1 MSDHPTSP
9 AATGDRGGSFEQL
22 VDVCYLSYL
31 LTQGTPPFMRGGT
44 LEEVHLQAEHLGWA
58 TDDLLLVGMVAG
70 HKRKVAMQAKSALT
84 LTAENKECLQVFADA
99 WKDFNNAKIFD
110 PQYDGLVLVCGPLP
124 VTTYRRWR
132 IMLDA
137 AQAALD
143 AADWLRRLSLPGYLG
158 QGAAEAMKTLRA
170 LLDAANGSP
179 VTDTQL
185 WEFTKVFDFQWLDLL
200 ESGSSTEAAVR
211 SVLAITAT
219 PGALS
224 AADAA
229 ARSWGD
235 LLALVLAKG
244 PTTAA
249 SYDYAKLPVDLRQR
263 HAKAPSVT
271 AATRDSVNA
280 HSVIVERGVR
290 TTIGGKLA
298 LARTDL
304 VATVSAAWE
313 EHRILCISGPAGSGK
328 SGVAKIVFDR
338 MKQQGLAVAFRA
350 ESFGTPHL
358 NDVFAPHGFN
368 TDQLL
373 ALAAL
378 HPRKWIWVESVE
390 RLLEKSE
397 RHAFLD
403 LLRLAAEDPSIRLIL
418 TCRDYQLE
426 AVRSAIFGAAGQKF
440 VHVAV
445 PGLTDE
451 ELNEAVRQMPALA
464 APLGVPRLRE
474 LLRNLFILEKAAGL
488 DWAAGGSLPQNER
501 EFRTK
506 VWREVIRRDDRPAG
520 GMPQKRATA
529 FIEIAMRRAQKL
541 EAFVE
546 ASDLDPD
553 VLRQL
558 KDDGLTVSPAND
570 DAWIATA
577 HDVLEDWALLEWL
590 TQQWRRHETDIPGF
604 LAQIGT
610 FPALRRAYRRWLTEW
625 LDADPAAA
633 DLFVLG
639 VLASSAAAH
648 WCDDTLAATLL
659 ASSAAGFIVRNE
671 ATLVANNLA
680 LLRQCIHLVRMACK
694 TSPPWLQDRAATS
707 VVPLMPEG
715 PAWGAIVDL
724 ANKHLGSFGPADRP
738 LLAGLLS
745 DWSLSVTAAQ
755 PYPAGANSAARMAHQ
770 LMPAG
775 EDYAF
780 RSDQLNQALAEVML
794 KVPKPVEKELHERVR
809 ASADDDRWDRHR
821 PGLAGHVL
829 NHYKAAAVARDYP
842 DLVIES
848 LESYVGMNP
857 QEKPARHGF
866 HRREVVEA
874 FGLPAR
880 LEWEDHANSAY
891 RGPFLNL
898 LTYHPAKGIDL
909 IIRVMNFSADAYGD
923 PGNHT
928 EFIEKPVKVTL
939 QLPDGSEVEQWANSR
954 LWLMYRGT
962 SVAPHVLCS
971 ALMAL
976 EEWLFRL
983 AESKP
988 DEMENVLLDLLR
1000 HSNNVA
1006 VTAVVTSVAQAY
1018 PALAGTA
1025 AVALLTCPPFFH
1037 LDRARFV
1044 SDGSNHDKIF
1054 GEAFPPLDAEHAIYT
1069 QERCLSHERAHRRE
1083 NLELLAVRLQ
1093 LGQLRPAVQKLLDD
1107 YQAELPPAAEQDE
1120 EIKLWR
1126 LLLHRIDLRNFAVT
1140 QTLPDGRRLVHS
1152 TAPASDVQAVVEQHR
1167 PHMERTNQRMGIW
1180 LWATQ
1185 CWEKKADGSSD
1196 PKEWPARLAE
1206 AQKMGSEEDTSR
1218 IEERLEG
1225 SAVPQVAA
1233 ICIRDHWDELTPE
1246 QRDWCI
1252 ACVCH
1257 SAAEGGDNHDRVANM
1272 MRGTL
1277 DLNRAAA
1284 EVLPV
1289 LLGKDLTE
1297 AQRHHALGSLA
1308 VALTHPDDHLR
1319 TVTAQAAGRRLW
1331 DSDPALAW
1339 CCLGALVKQAGLL
1352 KAARKRESAIN
1363 FSERPPWEQ
1372 SEQAAAE
1379 AGRPMI
1385 SAGVPVDR
1393 DQLLAMP
1400 LGDGSAH
1407 HLLPAI
1413 LGMLVVAPPTDQLAV
1428 EFFGHVAATL
1438 ARAWVWEAKNGKRS
1452 MNSKFDDDQEGLDYE
1467 KERMLS
1473 GHLAQ
1478 FLLDLTPEES
1488 LMVAA
1493 PVLDAVLVHPEHGG
1507 DFLERLIRSQDHRK
1521 PTPTFWVLWQAILD
1535 RLLGA
1540 VQQQAPAVKSRRLGK
1555 LLEMIFLGVSWKP
1568 DSRDWPPL
1576 AGEAHR
1582 IEAAFNF
1589 FAPNASILEHYLS
1602 FLRRIGS
1609 TRLLPATLVSVA
1621 KRVVTKRAADLLTPY
1636 SVKALEE
1643 ILGRFIYSDPSKI
1656 KATPEM
1662 RQAVLQL
1669 LNACVQLGS
1678 SICYRQRD
1686 DFLTPSAPPKLV
1698 R

>member
-1 MSDHPTSP
+1 MS
-9 AATGDRGGSFEQL
+9 GS
-22 VDVCYLSYL
+22 
-31 LTQGTPPFMRGGT
+31 T

-58 TDDLLLVGMVAG
+58 TDDLLLVNTVSG
-70 HKRKVAMQAKSALT
+70 HTRKVAMQAKSALT
-84 LTAENKECLQVFADA
+84 ISAENKECLQVFADA
-99 WKDFNNAKIFD
+99 WKDFNNTKIFD
-110 PQYDGLVLVCGPLP
+110 PKHDGLVLVTGPLP
-124 VTTYRRWR
+124 VATYRRWR
-132 IMLDA
+132 TMLDA
-137 AQAALD
+137 AQATLD

-158 QGAAEAMKTLRA
+158 LGAAEAVATLRA
-170 LLDAANGSP
+170 LLDVANRSP
-179 VTDTQL
+179 ISDSQL
-185 WEFTKVFDFQWLDLL
+185 WEFAKVFDFQWLDLL
-200 ESGSSTEAAVR
+200 EPGGSTEASVR
-211 SVLAITAT
+211 SLLAITAT

-224 AADAA
+224 PTDAA

-235 LLALVLAKG
+235 LLAIVLAKG
-244 PTTAA
+244 PTIAA
-249 SYDYAKLPVDLRQR
+249 SYDYAKLPADLRQR
-263 HAKAPSVT
+263 HEKAPTVT
-271 AATRDSVNA
+271 AATRAAVNA
-280 HSVIVERGVR
+280 HSVIVERGVQ

-313 EHRILCISGPAGSGK
+313 EHRILCVSGPAGSGK
-328 SGVAKIVFDR
+328 SGVAKVVFDQ

-350 ESFGTPHL
+350 ESFGVPHL

-373 ALAAL
+373 AIATL

-418 TCRDYQLE
+418 TCRDYQVD
-426 AVRSAIFGAAGQKF
+426 AVRSATFGTAGLEF

-445 PGLTDE
+445 PGLTDG
-451 ELNEAVRQMPALA
+451 ELAEATRQMPTLA
-464 APLGVPRLRE
+464 VPLGVPRLRE
-474 LLRNLFILEKAAGL
+474 LLRNLFMLEKATAL
-488 DWAAGGSLPQNER
+488 DWAAGVSLPKNER
-501 EFRTK
+501 EFRAK
-506 VWREVIRRDDRPAG
+506 VWREVIRRDDQPVG

-529 FIEIAMRRAQKL
+529 FIKIAMRRAQML
-541 EAFVE
+541 ETSVE

-553 VLRQL
+553 VLRHL
-558 KDDGLTVSPAND
+558 KDDGLTVSPATD
-570 DAWIATA
+570 DAWVATA

-590 TQQWRRHETDIPGF
+590 TQQWRRHETDIPQF

-633 DLFVLG
+633 DRFVLG
-639 VLASSAAAH
+639 VLAGSAVAH
-648 WCDDTLAATLL
+648 WRDDTLAATLL
-659 ASSAAGFIVRNE
+659 SSTAANFIVRNE

-707 VVPLMPEG
+707 VVPSMPEG

-724 ANKHLGSFGPADRP
+724 AHKRLASFAPADRP
-738 LLAGLLS
+738 LLVGLLT

-755 PYPAGANSAARMAHQ
+755 PYPAGADSAARMAHQ
-770 LMPAG
+770 LMPAE

-780 RSDQLNQALAEVML
+780 RSDELNQALAAVML
-794 KVPKPVEKELHERVR
+794 KVPKPVENELHERVR
-809 ASADDDRWDRHR
+809 ASAEDDRWDRHR
-821 PGLAGHVL
+821 PGLAGHIL
-829 NHYKAAAVARDYP
+829 NHHKAAAVARDYP

-848 LESYVGMNP
+848 VEAYVGLNP
-857 QEKPARHGF
+857 REKPARRSYRH
-866 HRREVVEA
+866 REVAEA
-874 FGLPAR
+874 FGLPVR
-880 LEWEDHANSAY
+880 LEFEDHANSAY

-898 LTYHPAKGIDL
+898 LTYHPAKGLDL
-909 IIRVMNFSADAYGD
+909 IIRVMNFSADAYGGPD
-923 PGNHT
+923 HQT
-928 EFIEKPVKVTL
+928 EFVEKPAKISL
-939 QLPDGSEVEQWANSR
+939 QLPDGTEIEQWANSR

-962 SVAPHVLCS
+962 SVAPHILCS

-988 DEMENVLLDLLR
+988 AELEPVLLDLLR
-1000 HSNNVA
+1000 RSNNVA
-1006 VTAVVTSVAQAY
+1006 VTAVVTSLAQAY

-1037 LDRARFV
+1037 LDRGRFV

-1054 GEAFPPLDAEHAIYT
+1054 GEAFPPLDAEHAVFT
-1069 QERCLSHERAHRRE
+1069 AERTHSHERAHRRE
-1083 NLELLAVRLQ
+1083 TLESLAVRLQ
-1093 LGQLRPAVQKLLDD
+1093 LGRQRTAVQKLLDD
-1107 YQAELPPAAEQDE
+1107 YRAELPPAAEQDE

-1126 LLLHRIDLRNFAVT
+1126 LLLHRIDLRNFAVA
-1140 QTLPDGRRLVHS
+1140 QTLPDGRQLIQS
-1152 TAPASDVQAVVEQHR
+1152 TAPASDVLAVVEQHR
-1167 PHMERTNQRMGIW
+1167 PKMERTNRRMGIW

-1206 AQKMGSEEDTSR
+1206 AQKMGAEEDTSR

-1225 SAVPQVAA
+1225 SAVPQTAA

-1246 QRDWCI
+1246 QRDWCV

-1272 MRGTL
+1272 MRGSL

-1289 LLGKDLTE
+1289 LLGKSLPE
-1297 AQRHHALGSLA
+1297 AQRKQVLGSLA
-1308 VALTHPDDHLR
+1308 VALTHPEDRLR
-1319 TVTAQAAGRRLW
+1319 VVTAQAVGRRLW
-1331 DSDPALAW
+1331 EIEPALAW
-1339 CCLGALVKQAGLL
+1339 SCVGALVKEASLL
-1352 KAARKRESAIN
+1352 KEARKRESGTPFN
-1363 FSERPPWEQ
+1363 ERAPWEQ

-1379 AGRPMI
+1379 TVRPMI
-1385 SAGVPVDR
+1385 IAGQPVDR
-1393 DQLLAMP
+1393 AQLLALP
-1400 LGDGSAH
+1400 LGDGSGH
-1407 HLLPAI
+1407 NLLPAI
-1413 LGMLVVAPPTDQLAV
+1413 LGIMVLAPPTDPLAV

-1438 ARAWVWEAKNGKRS
+1438 ARDWAWEAEKGRRPTS
-1452 MNSKFDDDQEGLDYE
+1452 SKFNDDEEGLDYE
-1467 KERMLS
+1467 KEVMLA

-1478 FLLDLTPEES
+1478 FLLDLTPEEA
-1488 LMVAA
+1488 LRVAA
-1493 PVLDAVLVHPEHGG
+1493 PVLDTVLGHPERGG
-1507 DFLERLIRSQDHRK
+1507 AFLERLIRSQDYRK
-1521 PTPTFWVLWQAILD
+1521 PTPTFWALWQAILD
-1535 RLLGA
+1535 RLVEA
-1540 VQQQAPAVKSRRLGK
+1540 VRQKAPAVKNGHLGK
-1555 LLEMIFLGVSWKP
+1555 LLEMIFLGLSWKT

-1576 AGEAHR
+1576 EGEAHR

-1589 FAPNASILEHYLS
+1589 FAPNASIIEHYVG

-1609 TRLLPATLVSVA
+1609 TRLLPGALVALALRVATKPA
-1621 KRVVTKRAADLLTPY
+1621 RELLTPY

-1643 ILGRFIYSDPSKI
+1643 ILGRFIYSDPSKL
-1656 KATPEM
+1656 KATAELRM
-1662 RQAVLQL
+1662 ATLVL
-1669 LNACVQLGS
+1669 LNACIEMGS
-1678 SICYRQRD
+1678 SVCYRQRD
-1686 DFLTPSAPPKLV
+1686 DFLTPSVSL
-1698 R
+1698 

>member
-1 MSDHPTSP
+1 MFNHPTSP
-9 AATGDRGGSFEQL
+9 TATGDRGGSFEQL

-31 LTQGTPPFMRGGT
+31 LAQCTPPFLRSGT

-58 TDDLLLVGMVAG
+58 TDDLLLVGTVAG

-84 LTAENKECLQVFADA
+84 LTAENKECQQVFADA
-99 WKDFNNAKIFD
+99 WKDFTNAKIFD
-110 PQYDGLVLVCGPLP
+110 PKRDGLVLVCGPLP
-124 VTTYRRWR
+124 VATYRRWR

-143 AADWLRRLSLPGYLG
+143 AADWLRRLALPGYLG
-158 QGAAEAMKTLRA
+158 QGASEAMATLRA

-179 VTDTQL
+179 VADAQL
-185 WEFTKVFDFQWLDLL
+185 WEFAKVFDFQWLDLL
-200 ESGSSTEAAVR
+200 EPGSSTEAAVR
-211 SVLAITAT
+211 SLLAITAT
-219 PGALS
+219 PGTLS
-224 AADAA
+224 PAEAA

-235 LLALVLAKG
+235 MLTLVLAKG
-244 PTTAA
+244 PTAA
-249 SYDYAKLPVDLRQR
+249 SYNYARLPADLRQR
-263 HAKAPSVT
+263 HDKAPSVT
-271 AATRDSVNA
+271 ATTRAAVTA

-304 VATVSAAWE
+304 VATVQAAWE
-313 EHRILCISGPAGSGK
+313 EHRILCVSGPAGSGK
-328 SGVAKIVFDR
+328 SGVAKIVFDQ
-338 MKQQGLAVAFRA
+338 MKAQGLAVAFRA

-358 NDVFAPHGFN
+358 NDVFAPHGF
-368 TDQLL
+368 TAEQLM
-373 ALAAL
+373 ALTAL

-390 RLLEKSE
+390 RLLEKAE

-403 LLRLAAEDPSIRLIL
+403 LLRLATGDPSIRLIL
-418 TCRDYQLE
+418 TCRDYQVE
-426 AVRSAIFGAAGQKF
+426 AVRSATFGAAGLEF

-445 PGLTDE
+445 PGLTDV
-451 ELNEAVRQMPALA
+451 ELNETARQMPALA

-501 EFRTK
+501 EFRAK
-506 VWREVIRRDDRPAG
+506 VWREVIRRDDRPVG

-546 ASDLDPD
+546 AGDLDLE

-570 DAWIATA
+570 DAWVATA

-590 TQQWRRHETDIPGF
+590 TQKWRRHETDIPGF

-633 DLFVLG
+633 DRFVLG
-639 VLASSAAAH
+639 VLAGSAVAH
-648 WCDDTLAATLL
+648 WRDDTLAATLL
-659 ASSAAGFIVRNE
+659 SSTAAGFIIRNE
-671 ATLVANNLA
+671 ATLVANNLS

-694 TSPPWLQDRAATS
+694 TSPPWLQDRAATN

-724 ANKHLGSFGPADRP
+724 AHKHLGSFGPTDRP
-738 LLAGLLS
+738 LLVGLLT
-745 DWSLSVTAAQ
+745 DWSLSVTAAL
-755 PYPAGANSAARMAHQ
+755 PYPAGADSAARMAHQ
-770 LMPAG
+770 LMPA
-775 EDYAF
+775 EDDHAL
-780 RSDQLNQALAEVML
+780 RSDELNQMLAAVML

-809 ASADDDRWDRHR
+809 TSTEDDRWDRHR
-821 PGLAGHVL
+821 PGLAGLIL

-848 LESYVGMNP
+848 FEAYVGLNA
-857 QEKPARHGF
+857 PAEPAERHYR
-866 HRREVVEA
+866 HREVVEA
-874 FGLPAR
+874 FGLPTR
-880 LEWEDHANSAY
+880 LEFEDHANSAY

-898 LTYHPAKGIDL
+898 LTYHPAKGINL
-909 IIRVMNFSADAYGD
+909 IIQVMNFSADAYGD

-928 EFIEKPVKVTL
+928 EFIEKPAKVTL
-939 QLPDGSEVEQWANSR
+939 QLPDGTEIEQWANSR

-962 SVAPHVLCS
+962 SVAPHILCS

-983 AESKP
+983 AESRP
-988 DEMENVLLDLLR
+988 DELENVLLDLLR

-1037 LDRARFV
+1037 LDRGRFV

-1054 GEAFPPLDAEHAIYT
+1054 GEAFPPLDAEHAVFT
-1069 QERCLSHERAHRRE
+1069 AERTHSHERAHRRE
-1083 NLELLAVRLQ
+1083 TLESLALRLQ
-1093 LGQLRPAVQKLLDD
+1093 LGRLRPAVQKLLDD

-1140 QTLPDGRRLVHS
+1140 QTLPDGRQLIQS

-1167 PHMERTNQRMGIW
+1167 PHMERTNQRMSIW

-1196 PKEWPARLAE
+1196 PKEWRARLAE
-1206 AQKMGSEEDTSR
+1206 AQKMGAEEDTSR
-1218 IEERLEG
+1218 IEERLEN
-1225 SAVPQVAA
+1225 SAVPQIAA
-1233 ICIRDHWDELTPE
+1233 LCIRDHWDELTAE
-1246 QRDWCI
+1246 QRDWCV
-1252 ACVCH
+1252 ACVCR

-1289 LLGKDLTE
+1289 LLGKPLPE
-1297 AQRHHALGSLA
+1297 AQRKQVLGGLA
-1308 VALTHPDDHLR
+1308 VALTHPEDRLQ
-1319 TVTAQAAGRRLW
+1319 TVTAQAVGRRLW
-1331 DSDPALAW
+1331 EIDPALAW
-1339 CCLGALVKQAGLL
+1339 CCVGALVKEASLL
-1352 KAARKRESAIN
+1352 KEARKRESATPFN
-1363 FSERPPWEQ
+1363 ERPPWEQ
-1372 SEQAAAE
+1372 SEQASAE
-1379 AGRPMI
+1379 TVRPMI
-1385 SAGVPVDR
+1385 IAGQPVDR
-1393 DQLLAMP
+1393 AQLLALP
-1400 LGDGSAH
+1400 LGDGSGH
-1407 HLLPAI
+1407 NLIPAI
-1413 LGMLVVAPPTDQLAV
+1413 LSIMVQAPPTDALAV

-1438 ARAWVWEAKNGKRS
+1438 ARDWVWESQNGRRS

-1467 KERMLS
+1467 KEIMLS

-1478 FLLDLTPEES
+1478 FLLDLAPEGA
-1488 LMVAA
+1488 LRTAT
-1493 PVLDAVLVHPEHGG
+1493 PVLDAILVHCEHSSA
-1507 DFLERLIRSQDHRK
+1507 FLERLIRSQDYRK
-1521 PTPTFWVLWQAILD
+1521 PTPTFWALWQAILD
-1535 RLLGA
+1535 RLLDA
-1540 VQQQAPAVKSRRLGK
+1540 VRQKTPALKSRHFGK

-1568 DSRDWPPL
+1568 DSRDWLPL
-1576 AGEAHR
+1576 AGETHR

-1589 FAPNASILEHYLS
+1589 FAPNAAIIEHYLG
-1602 FLRRIGS
+1602 FLCRIGS
-1609 TRLLPATLVSVA
+1609 MRLLPAGLVSVA
-1621 KRVVTKRAADLLTPY
+1621 SRVAVKPAAEILTSY
-1636 SVKALEE
+1636 SVRFLEE
-1643 ILGRFIYSDPSKI
+1643 ILARLIYSDPSRL

-1662 RQAVLQL
+1662 RAAVLVL
-1669 LNACVQLGS
+1669 LNACIERGS

-1686 DFLTPSAPPKLV
+1686 DFLTPSV
-1698 R
+1698 SH